1 MIDEATRRKIDVIK
15 RAIAENLQYKDLP
28 EDFKEKYNEK
38 FFRAAMKE
46 YESFQKFKH
55 KKVN

>member
-28 EDFKEKYNEK
+28 EDFKEKYDEK
-38 FFRAAMKE
+38 FFILAVKKTKE
-46 YESFQKFKH
+46 WEEYKR
-55 KKVN
+55 KK